1 MNVHPLL
8 RREEQDFPA
17 PIIKGERILVTGS
30 SGSIG
35 RRVCDRLGEL
45 GAEVHGFDVAEGL
58 DVTNIH
64 LCEYVLR
71 AFRPA
76 YIIHLAAHKYATTAE
91 SIPYEVGNLNIHGTH
106 YICSRAAEHDVRNV
120 IVASTCKAIQ
130 PETVYG
136 ASKLVAERI
145 ALSFG
150 YTVGRFFNVIESG
163 GNVFEIWRR
172 RMEAGEPLLVT
183 PCRRYFISGRE
194 AVDYIVHLIGRPA
207 GRRYAPY
214 PGDSMTIDEL
224 VERFAPKGYP
234 VEHIPPRRGDR
245 VVEPL
250 HGDHETYELLDGC
263 LMIVASPH
271 DGPPTED
278 VGAGPDLVSA
288 VRPQRSVHP

>member
-1 MNVHPLL
+1 MSVHPLL
-8 RREEQDFPA
+8 QREEQRFPA
-17 PIIKGERILVTGS
+17 PDVKGQRILVTGS

-35 RRVCDRLGEL
+35 LHVCERLTEI
-45 GAEVHGFDVAEGL
+45 GAEVHDFDLAEGL

-71 AFRPA
+71 DFKPT
-76 YIIHLAAHKYATTAE
+76 YVIHLAAHKYATTAE
-91 SIPYEVGNLNIHGTH
+91 AIPYEVGNLNIHGTH

-120 IVASTCKAIQ
+120 VVASTCKAIQ

-150 YTVGRFFNVIESG
+150 YTVGRFFNVIDSA

-183 PCRRYFISGRE
+183 PCRRYFISGKE
-194 AVDYIVHLIGRPA
+194 AVDYIVHLLGRPA

-214 PGDSMTIDEL
+214 PGEPMTIDEL
-224 VERFAPKGYP
+224 VERFAPAGYP
-234 VEHIPPRRGDR
+234 IEHIPPRRGDR
-245 VVEPL
+245 VAEPL
-250 HGDHETYELLDGC
+250 HGDHESYELVDGN
-263 LMIVASPH
+263 LMVVSSPH
-271 DGPPTED
+271 DGPPAATHDAEP
-278 VGAGPDLVSA
+278 VPA
-288 VRPQRSVHP
+288 VASRPQEPVHP